1 MPGILN
7 ALKLGVV
14 SLRQGHLTGSVVDA
28 KATSNLK
35 GEVRVVGELGL
46 IYMIAG
52 PGNNHNSM
60 QPAECDRGLYEAVE
74 QALCCRQVGCGHVC
88 NVAG

>member
-35 GEVRVVGELGL
+35 GELGYRVSTGFGIFDVLGTYVRVVGELGL
-46 IYMIAG
+46 IYCRGTVSDEILLRKI
-52 PGNNHNSM
+52 GN
-60 QPAECDRGLYEAVE
+60 PP
-74 QALCCRQVGCGHVC
+74 
-88 NVAG
+88 